1 MAKQILYSEDARK
14 RLKAGV
20 DKVANVVKVTLGPKG
35 RNVVLEEG
43 FGSPTITND
52 GVTIAKKIEVEDKI
66 ENVGAEIV
74 KEVASKTNDVAGDGT
89 TTAAVLAQAIIGEG
103 LKNVT
108 AGANPL
114 ALRRGL
120 EKATGRVVE
129 FLKQMSKPVS
139 TKEGRAQ
146 VATISAEDPE
156 LGNLIAEVME
166 EVGKDGV
173 VTVEESQTFGI
184 QKEIVKGLQF
194 DRGYISPYMVT
205 NAERMEA
212 VLEDPYILI
221 TDKKISSV
229 QDILPTLEVV
239 AKTGKKELVII
250 ADDVEGDALATLV
263 VNKLR
268 GIFQTLAVKAP
279 GFGDRKK
286 EMLEDIAPVPGAQ
299 VISEELGLKLENVE
313 LSQLGSARRIVATKE
328 NTTIVE
334 GKGEKEKIEDRIKQ
348 IRSVLKE
355 TTSEFDKEKL
365 EERLAKLSG
374 GVAVIKVGA
383 ATEIEQ
389 KARQHKTEDALNAT
403 RAAVEEGIVPGG
415 GVALIRA
422 ARDLESLHLE
432 DSEEHLA
439 VKILR
444 RALEEP
450 IRQIANNAGKDG
462 SVVAAEVAKGEGGY
476 GYNAATDRYEDLV
489 QSGVVDPTKVVRV
502 ALENAVSAASM
513 LVTTEAVVADL
524 PEKEGK
530 NPGMPGGMGGM
541 GGMGDSGPT
550 TRKTPRLIPP
560 PDGNSRPPPPPP
572 GLRPRDD
579 DLEHTA
585 SLALAGTW
593 PCVDCRARADW
604 TEQ

>member
-14 RLKAGV
+14 RLRAGV
-20 DKVANVVKVTLGPKG
+20 DKVANAVKVTLGPKG
-35 RNVVLEEG
+35 RNVVLDEG

-74 KEVASKTNDVAGDGT
+74 KEVASRTNDVAGDGT
-89 TTAAVLAQAIIGEG
+89 TTATVLAQAIIGEG

-120 EKATGRVVE
+120 EKATTRVVE

-139 TKEGRAQ
+139 AKEERAQ
-146 VATISAEDPE
+146 VATIAAEDPE
-156 LGNLIAEVME
+156 LGSLIAEVME

-205 NAERMEA
+205 NVERMEA
-212 VLEDPYILI
+212 VLEDAYILI
-221 TDKKISSV
+221 ADKKISSV

-286 EMLEDIAPVPGAQ
+286 EMLEDIATVTGAQ

-313 LSQLGSARRIVATKE
+313 LSQLGSVRRVVSTKE
-328 NTTIVE
+328 NTTLVE

-348 IRSVLKE
+348 IRAVLKE

-365 EERLAKLSG
+365 QERLAKLSG

-432 DSEEHLA
+432 DSEEQLA

-462 SVVAAEVAKGEGGY
+462 SVVAAEVAKGEGAY

-524 PEKEGK
+524 PEK
-530 NPGMPGGMGGM
+530 NPPAGGPMPPMGGM
-541 GGMGDSGPT
+541 G
-550 TRKTPRLIPP
+550 
-560 PDGNSRPPPPPP
+560 
-572 GLRPRDD
+572 
-579 DLEHTA
+579 EY
-585 SLALAGTW
+585 
-593 PCVDCRARADW
+593 
-604 TEQ
+604 